1 MPLIPAL
8 GRQRQ
13 ADFWVQGQP
22 GLQSDFQDSQS
33 YTEKPCLEKPNK
45 QINKNKQTKKDPK
58 TQENIDKFFS
68 YHFIVYIRVL
78 CLHICMCTTCVPVPV
93 EAKRG
98 RTSNPPELEFQTIVS
113 CHVGSLWVLLT
124 SGSSLCF
131 YQHLFFWAPDR
142 ITRLLPC
149 RASLVCISKHSHIL
163 LRHQLQR
170 LTSHVFR
177 FSHRND
183 LHSVFGASFSYQCDT
198 NTRQKHLKEGKIYF
212 TSWFQRFHL

>member
-1 MPLIPAL
+1 MFFKRFNCLFFLKWYYYYYVHWCSICIFVCMRVMYAL
-8 GRQRQ
+8 
-13 ADFWVQGQP
+13 
-22 GLQSDFQDSQS
+22 
-33 YTEKPCLEKPNK
+33 
-45 QINKNKQTKKDPK
+45 
-58 TQENIDKFFS
+58 
-68 YHFIVYIRVL
+68 
-78 CLHICMCTTCVPVPV
+78 
-93 EAKRG
+93 
-98 RTSNPPELEFQTIVS
+98 ELEFQTIVS